1 MTPPPGSS
9 IRPAREQGERR
20 FARPCGPTG
29 EALRTDLD
37 VTASAAPDVPPP
49 DPASRPSS
57 DPTRRQNTGRPT
69 RPRQRFRDWRGGRP
83 FWAGLLTLSGAL
95 PIAWS
100 PYTTLTLGH
109 LTIAMATP
117 AGAGSLI
124 IGVLLVTL
132 GLTMWFRPAVRVFA
146 GGAAIVLALVSLVVS
161 NFGGYLIGFT
171 LALIGGA
178 LSLSW
183 APVSLRRTGRGIPG
197 RPGCPC
203 GAPTTGASCGSGS
216 SRGR

>member
-1 MTPPPGSS
+1 
-9 IRPAREQGERR
+9 
-20 FARPCGPTG
+20 
-29 EALRTDLD
+29 
-37 VTASAAPDVPPP
+37 
-49 DPASRPSS
+49 
-57 DPTRRQNTGRPT
+57 
-69 RPRQRFRDWRGGRP
+69 
-83 FWAGLLTLSGAL
+83 
-95 PIAWS
+95 
-100 PYTTLTLGH
+100 
-109 LTIAMATP
+109 MATP